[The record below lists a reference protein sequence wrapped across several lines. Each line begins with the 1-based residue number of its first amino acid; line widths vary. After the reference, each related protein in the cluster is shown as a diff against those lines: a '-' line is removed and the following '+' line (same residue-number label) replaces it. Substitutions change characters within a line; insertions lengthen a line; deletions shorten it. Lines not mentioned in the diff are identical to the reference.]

1 MTESFDTWTAYD
13 NWLVKNYEQYAMTS
27 LNEIDGKVVVE
38 YMEKSQWEQEQR
50 EKGNI

>member
-13 NWLVKNYEQYAMTS
+13 NWLIQNYEKYAMTS

-38 YMEKSQWEQEQR
+38 YVEKADWENQQR
-50 EKGNI
+50 EKGNM